1 MPMKM
6 RIATK
11 QIEKKLV
18 QVAQKFQ
25 KNPSLVLPEC
35 RGSCRTCYFEKLK
48 KDIEKLKD
56 EKYVEKMAGKKG
68 FVAAVAATIMLAKQK
83 IPYVAFMKIGDENVY
98 YAKRGKVKDEMLVGI
113 QNWEKPN
120 LRMLA
125 YMDIAR
131 KKKVYLFSMP
141 DTILCAE
148 KVPEEFV
155 AFLQK
160 KFSCSA
166 EEYILITWKGKKIP
180 CCSEKNSL
188 LNMKH
193 YFYYPEFEHE
203 IAVEAHVTTIEC
215 ASQCDTCLIEDA
227 LNQKLDY
234 QHYISGEMSD
244 KKFLENYKKKIMWNI
259 EKKKVLIASNKCYGN
274 NADVF
279 IERELQPK
287 EWEREAVMEIIK
299 NERKAIILEQPSAGK
314 LLEKYGVDLQKLKEE
329 YHESEK
335 KTILKNL
342 PTIRGDKLAEF
353 IDDLA
358 RTHRVEGKE
367 GVMKKLK
374 GREMNVK
381 EKAIAY
387 AFLHTLGAKGE
398 EWKYGKMEREF
409 GKHLAPHVAQLLQA
423 EGDEYGALLQKLVKE
438 IG

>member
-1 MPMKM
+1 MPMKL

-18 QVAQKFQ
+18 QVAQKLK

-35 RGSCRTCYFEKLK
+35 RGNCRACYFEKLR

-56 EKYVEKMAGKKG
+56 DAYAEKMAGRKG
-68 FVAAVAATIMLAKQK
+68 FVAAVAATIMLANQK
-83 IPYVAFMKIGDENVY
+83 IPYVAFMKMGDENVY
-98 YAKRGKVKDEMLVGI
+98 YAKRGKVKDELLVGI

-131 KKKVYLFSMP
+131 KKRVHLFSMP
-141 DTILCAE
+141 DAVICADE
-148 KVPEEFV
+148 TPEEFV
-155 AFLQK
+155 EFMQK

-166 EEYILITWKGKKIP
+166 EEYLLITWHGKEIR

-188 LNMKH
+188 SEMKH

-203 IAVEAHVTTIEC
+203 IEVEAHVNTVKC
-215 ASQCDTCLIEDA
+215 AYRCDTCLIEDA
-227 LNQKLDY
+227 LHQKLDVR
-234 QHYISGEMSD
+234 HYLSGEMSD

-259 EKKKVLIASNKCYGN
+259 EKQRVLVAANRCYGN
-274 NADVF
+274 NVDVF
-279 IERELQPK
+279 IEKELQPK
-287 EWEREAVMEIIK
+287 EWEREAVLEIIK
-299 NERKAIILEQPSAGK
+299 NEQKAIILPQPSAGK
-314 LLEKYGVDLQKLKEE
+314 LLEQYGVDLQKLKEE

-335 KTILKNL
+335 KAVLENL
-342 PTIRGDKLAEF
+342 PVIRGDARAAFVDE
-353 IDDLA
+353 LA

-367 GVMKKLK
+367 GVMKKLR
-374 GREMNVK
+374 GREMSVK

-387 AFLHTLGAKGE
+387 AFLHALDAKGE

-409 GKHLAPHVAQLLQA
+409 GKHLAPHVKRLLQA
-423 EGDEYGALLQKLVKE
+423 EGDEYETLLQQIVRE